1 MPGSRTPLDDI
12 LRDVQTDTDRP
23 TAAVDVSFTP
33 ALDKLNDH
41 QRTWLSNW
49 IDAGYDSRRDLLL
62 SLHQMQ
68 FWSLGRV
75 PDGWFVDVCSK
86 PVPLSV
92 VITSE
97 NRFQWREDPAN
108 PGTAKAERRQ
118 LAAKYIRP
126 AFRTAYRKLRTE
138 AQQYTNEGERVEEVD
153 STAFFAMRPAL
164 DELYRK
170 QSDLLLALLGG
181 FEDMAA
187 VDDWLARLDKG
198 TLGELHRVE
207 PDFDWKIHD
216 QRGAQRV
223 LLTDDPKYAQ
233 ERELWGAVYL
243 LPAYNRAV
251 ERWAEEADEHR
262 EDNTGETKS
271 SRTM

>member
-1 MPGSRTPLDDI
+1 MRNPRTPLDEI
-12 LRDVQTDTDRP
+12 LLDVQIDDGA

-41 QRTWLSNW
+41 QRTWLSTW
-49 IDAGYDSRRDLLL
+49 TETGYESRRELLL

-86 PVPLSV
+86 PVLLSV

-97 NRFQWREDPAN
+97 NRYRWREDPVDLA
-108 PGTAKAERRQ
+108 TAADERRQ

-138 AQQYTNEGERVEEVD
+138 AQQYTNESERVEDVD

-170 QSDLLLALLGG
+170 QSDLLVSLLDG
-181 FEDMAA
+181 FDDMTA
-187 VDDWLARLDKG
+187 VDDWLSRLDKG
-198 TLGELHRVE
+198 TLGELYKIE

-216 QRGAQRV
+216 RPSAQRV
-223 LLTDDPKYAQ
+223 LLIDEPKYEQ
-233 ERELWGAVYL
+233 ERVLWGAVYL

-262 EDNTGETKS
+262 EDDADETHP